1 MFDGLVSVFN
11 PFNNTQ
17 LTAICE
23 FLSKKEA
30 EGLKLFK
37 YTSGK
42 ITFKKAPPAKARYCA
57 VVNRSVRAD

>member
-1 MFDGLVSVFN
+1 MFDGLVSVYN

-23 FLSKKEA
+23 YLSKKEA

-42 ITFKKAPPAKARYCA
+42 FTFKKVIYIFGNEVLKLWQ
-57 VVNRSVRAD
+57 